1 MGNTSSNNK
10 YGNDTEVDTLNWGN
24 FNTDEV
30 SIKEDEYINQQNMP
44 KGLEYLNNLEIPES
58 SASEVH
64 SEKFVA
70 SKVDTTLGLPDKLTD
85 ITETV
90 SATSPF
96 ISSEMYKFV
105 MKGGAEK
112 DDSASSSTSSS
123 SDEHKDHKDHKDH
136 KEHKDHKDHKDHK
149 EHKEHKEHKDKSSS
163 SSSSHKSDHSAEESH
178 ANVSSEDLTQTG
190 GSSVTSASYISSSE
204 HCGGPNSDDEV
215 NSNSAVSTEDRIVS
229 SSLNT
234 SDINLISLKN

>member
-24 FNTDEV
+24 FNTEEV
-30 SIKEDEYINQQNMP
+30 SIKEDEYINKSNMP
-44 KGLEYLNNLEIPES
+44 KGLEYLNNLEIPETS
-58 SASEVH
+58 EVEASASAV

-70 SKVDTTLGLPDKLTD
+70 SKTDSSLGLPDKLTD

-105 MKGGAEK
+105 MKGGAEN
-112 DDSASSSTSSS
+112 DDSESSATSSS
-123 SDEHKDHKDHKDH
+123 DKKEDKKDNENK
-136 KEHKDHKDHKDHK
+136 
-149 EHKEHKEHKDKSSS
+149 SS
-163 SSSSHKSDHSAEESH
+163 SSSSHKSEHHEDSSEAHHNSSEAHHE
-178 ANVSSEDLTQTG
+178 SSEDHTQTG

-204 HCGGPNSDDEV
+204 HCGGPNSDDEASSV
-215 NSNSAVSTEDRIVS
+215 VSTEDRIVS

>member
-24 FNTDEV
+24 FNTEEV

-64 SEKFVA
+64 SEQFVA
-70 SKVDTTLGLPDKLTD
+70 SKVDSTLGLPDKLTD

-105 MKGGAEK
+105 MKGGAEN
-112 DDSASSSTSSS
+112 DDSESSATSSS
-123 SDEHKDHKDHKDH
+123 DDN
-136 KEHKDHKDHKDHK
+136 KEKK
-149 EHKEHKEHKDKSSS
+149 EEPKEDDK
-163 SSSSHKSDHSAEESH
+163 SSSSHKSSEHHHQDKE
-178 ANVSSEDLTQTG
+178 SSEEQTQTG

-204 HCGGPNSDDEV
+204 HCGGPNSDDDA
-215 NSNSAVSTEDRIVS
+215 NTSSAVSTEDRIVS